1 MKILAIQNRMGI
13 GDMIIYLPFIEA
25 ISKKYNTKVDI
36 LVKENSKASEILRDN
51 KYIGEIINLDR
62 TNKNKK
68 GTHDGIF
75 GSISLANQLKKYNFE
90 KVFIFNS
97 SLRYKLICKLA
108 SIKEIHQYP
117 LFKKKNQ
124 HIILAAQNFLKNS
137 IGETVKSEPVINV
150 DKKSISETAIKLKIT
165 KSEKNIILGI
175 GGSGNTKRIPSKIF
189 LRFMEM
195 CENKHNCRFFL
206 ATGTNDEEQIIL
218 KDILNS
224 KYNTKCLTLD
234 KMSLFEILPIIANC
248 DVAVCNDSSFSHLS
262 AAIGIPTIVL
272 MADTPLLYG
281 SYSSK
286 MFPIIPDGEVTVKH
300 DTLGKDKIDPEKI
313 FYKFDELIN

>member
-25 ISKKYNTKVDI
+25 ISKKYNIKVDI

-117 LFKKKNQ
+117 LFKKKKP
-124 HIILAAQNFLKNS
+124 AYYFSSTNFS
-137 IGETVKSEPVINV
+137 
-150 DKKSISETAIKLKIT
+150 KK
-165 KSEKNIILGI
+165 
-175 GGSGNTKRIPSKIF
+175 
-189 LRFMEM
+189 
-195 CENKHNCRFFL
+195 
-206 ATGTNDEEQIIL
+206 
-218 KDILNS
+218 
-224 KYNTKCLTLD
+224 
-234 KMSLFEILPIIANC
+234 
-248 DVAVCNDSSFSHLS
+248 
-262 AAIGIPTIVL
+262 
-272 MADTPLLYG
+272 
-281 SYSSK
+281 
-286 MFPIIPDGEVTVKH
+286 
-300 DTLGKDKIDPEKI
+300 
-313 FYKFDELIN
+313 FYW

>member
-25 ISKKYNTKVDI
+25 ISKKYNTKIKI
-36 LVKENSKASEILRDN
+36 LVKENSKASEILKEN
-51 KYIGEIINLDR
+51 KYVGEIINLDR
-62 TNKNKK
+62 SNKSKK
-68 GTHDGIF
+68 GIHDGIF
-75 GSISLANQLKKYNFE
+75 GSINLANQLKNYKFE

-108 SIKEIHQYP
+108 SIKEIYQYP
-117 LFKKKNQ
+117 LFEKKNQ
-124 HIILAAQNFLKNS
+124 HIVLAAQNFLKNS
-137 IGETVKSEPVINV
+137 IGEIIKSEPVINV
-150 DKKSISETAIKLKIT
+150 DKKSISDTASKLKIT

-189 LRFMEM
+189 LKFMEM
-195 CENKHNCRFFL
+195 CENNYNCRFFL

-218 KDILNS
+218 KDILSS
-224 KYNTKCLTLD
+224 KYNSKCLALD
-234 KMSLFEILPIIANC
+234 KMSLFQILPIIANC

-272 MADTPLLYG
+272 MADTPLIYG

-300 DTLGKDKIDPEKI
+300 DTLGKDKIDPQKI
-313 FYKFDELIN
+313 FYKFKELIN

>member
-1 MKILAIQNRMGI
+1 
-13 GDMIIYLPFIEA
+13 
-25 ISKKYNTKVDI
+25 
-36 LVKENSKASEILRDN
+36 
-51 KYIGEIINLDR
+51 
-62 TNKNKK
+62 
-68 GTHDGIF
+68 
-75 GSISLANQLKKYNFE
+75 
-90 KVFIFNS
+90 
-97 SLRYKLICKLA
+97 
-108 SIKEIHQYP
+108 
-117 LFKKKNQ
+117 
-124 HIILAAQNFLKNS
+124 
-137 IGETVKSEPVINV
+137 
-150 DKKSISETAIKLKIT
+150 
-165 KSEKNIILGI
+165 
-175 GGSGNTKRIPSKIF
+175 
-189 LRFMEM
+189 MEM

-286 MFPIIPDGEVTVKH
+286 MFPLIPDVEVTVKL
-300 DTLGKDKIDPEKI
+300 DTLGKE
-313 FYKFDELIN
+313 